1 MDDFVLSRQ
10 GERKIPLHRL
20 TRRNADRGNLCL
32 HAGKRHSQQRVA
44 RWDAGQPVFAH
55 FIGGR
60 RERRAPNDDTGV
72 VEIISAGGVHDAAL
86 DASG

>member
-72 VEIISAGGVHDAAL
+72 VEIISAGCVHYTAF